1 MERDAHP
8 RAHIGAWDYRIVG
21 SGPRSATKLITNWDG
36 SREHVGMLR
45 CRQAPRRCMLREGL
59 PPAGVTKTERTSKAL
74 IRSFES
80 FSVA

>member
-8 RAHIGAWDYRIVG
+8 RAHIGAWDCRIMD

-45 CRQAPRRCMLREGL
+45 CRQAPRTVYASRGS
-59 PPAGVTKTERTSKAL
+59 PPAGVTKTERTS
-74 IRSFES
+74 S
-80 FSVA
+80 